1 MCDLYILPIFRKMD
15 DEDEIVVA
23 CTAVVVY
30 SLGAA
35 MIASKSK
42 KRKHWLNSISRD
54 RHRYDDNDVYSTML
68 PEMKANDMSWYVQ

>member
-1 MCDLYILPIFRKMD
+1 MD
-15 DEDEIVVA
+15 DKDEIVVA

-42 KRKHWLNSISRD
+42 KRKHSTWVKQYGISETD
-54 RHRYDDNDVYSTML
+54 T
-68 PEMKANDMSWYVQ
+68 DMIRVCFQK